1 MSWRVY
7 GMWPQGWLTWR
18 GEESCGLLLLL
29 LVLLLPQQYAKAFIQ
44 RPHSESQSCPI
55 CPHPLLLSTVWQ
67 HAGQRRHRADLPLVL
82 SHVVVKTVDRVRTC
96 SKTEEVFGLS
106 VMLTLSGCPAS
117 QKESSHWTKW
127 SSLRRVYESEPMNFF
142 LNQYNKPGLLQ
153 TGVNTH
159 PNWTQKLGFHFSG
172 LSQCEWNVN
181 QVHHMIQ
188 FWSTTWSSPS
198 APNGFYGWT
207 DYFRTG
213 KSF

>member
-1 MSWRVY
+1 MFKNWGGFWSISDVDMRAVV
-7 GMWPQGWLTWR
+7 
-18 GEESCGLLLLL
+18 L
-29 LVLLLPQQYAKAFIQ
+29 LVKKSP
-44 RPHSESQSCPI
+44 
-55 CPHPLLLSTVWQ
+55 
-67 HAGQRRHRADLPLVL
+67 
-82 SHVVVKTVDRVRTC
+82 
-96 SKTEEVFGLS
+96 
-106 VMLTLSGCPAS
+106 
-117 QKESSHWTKW
+117 SHWTKW

-159 PNWTQKLGFHFSG
+159 SNWTQKLGFHFPG

-207 DYFRTG
+207 DY
-213 KSF
+213 SFVVFGLSSLFKALNWEKKTLNMISSLTE